1 MKTIKS
7 VLIVGGGANAVQTSD
22 ELDGV
27 TFELAYTMKR
37 QGIRTILLDDNPFAF
52 TSDSPA
58 IDRAVVM
65 SLTTDNL
72 LNLIKQEDP
81 DAILPTIGNK
91 LSFNLVQEVM
101 ETGMLREKNIQLLGV
116 PEATIRQINNPSLLS
131 STLHQMG
138 APTKK
143 LVTVNNFQD
152 AVTTAEDIGYPVT
165 VAAIMPGGVSYRRL
179 ANNQTELNASVTHG
193 LQGSRAHQVVISQ
206 SLAGYKEIE
215 AVVIRDHTGT
225 MMLMSMME
233 DLNPIGIHAGDS
245 IVVNPAQTLRDR
257 EIQKMRNIAFAIA
270 RKLRIVGV
278 THVQF
283 AFDRE
288 HEQCYVIKVNPYFD
302 RTVLFAERST
312 GYPAGP
318 VCGGL
323 YAGMSL
329 RDISLGANFDSHA
342 ALMEPA
348 LDHVAVR
355 LPFFDLEQLPES
367 DVELGTQKR
376 SIGAVMGIGRT
387 FNAALVKAVEGRDNQ
402 QAIKSLVSLSSLSDD
417 ELAEKLLHPHA
428 DFPVVLME
436 SLRRGYS
443 ISELSEMTKVDR
455 YYLARFN
462 QLLEEIRQIGQEKDS
477 PEAMHQAKN
486 NGLCDLAIGYL
497 WGQSED
503 EIDQLRS
510 AQHLARTYKEVEP
523 SAGEFD
529 QHTGLFYSSFEVE
542 NEVST
547 MESPTAV
554 VIGTGPLAL
563 GNGAASDYCT
573 AGVIATL
580 NSAGFRTAIIDNNPS
595 SVALSPVFAQR
606 RYIEPLTTDDVIDVV
621 KNEKP
626 AVIVL
631 PTLRKD
637 LRQHLEDLDLANCK
651 IVSLPFEARPQDVV
665 NADPIVA
672 VNFIHDGNNFYP
684 LATTAAL
691 RNPTTGRYMNTDLRS
706 PAEISDD
713 DRDRLQV
720 LGRGAAG
727 QIPQPGLY
735 QLWTVRKQGRL
746 EPLTIRPIPPTDL
759 AFLSKILGLNLPGIA
774 LQLATDNFQASSLP
788 NWLDIRQRDE
798 YAIYHARYPF
808 RELHLVGEDPTAT
821 KVIGG
826 WMEIHRN

>member
-1 MKTIKS
+1 MKPIKS

-22 ELDGV
+22 ELDAV
-27 TFELAYTMKR
+27 TFELAYTLKK
-37 QGIRTILLDDNPFAF
+37 QGIRTILLDDNPFSF

-81 DAILPTIGNK
+81 DAILPTTGNK
-91 LSFNLVQEVM
+91 LSFSLVQEVM
-101 ETGMLREKNIQLLGV
+101 ETGILQEKNIQLLGV
-116 PEATIRQINNPSLLS
+116 PEATVRQINNPSLLS

-152 AVTTAEDIGYPVT
+152 ALSAAEDIGYPVT
-165 VAAIMPGGVSYRRL
+165 VLAIMPEGVSYRRL
-179 ANNQTELNASVTHG
+179 ANNQTELNAAVTHG
-193 LQGSRAHQVVISQ
+193 LQRSRAHQVVISQ

-225 MMLMSMME
+225 MMLLSMME
-233 DLNPIGIHAGDS
+233 NMNPIGIHAGDS

-288 HEQCYVIKVNPYFD
+288 HEQSYVIKVSPYFD
-302 RTVLFAERST
+302 RTVLFAQRST

-318 VCGGL
+318 VCGAL

-329 RDISLGANFDSHA
+329 RDISLGANFDRHA

-355 LPFFDLEQLPES
+355 LPFFDLEELPES

-387 FNAALVKAVEGRDNQ
+387 FNAALVKAVEGRDNK
-402 QAIKSLVSLSSLSDD
+402 QAIKSLVNLSSLNDD

-428 DFPVVLME
+428 NFPVVLME
-436 SLRRGYS
+436 ALRRGYS
-443 ISELSEMTKVDR
+443 ISELAEMTKVDR
-455 YYLARFN
+455 YYLARFA
-462 QLLEEIRQIGQEKDS
+462 QLLDEIRQIGKVKDS
-477 PEAMHQAKN
+477 PDALHEAKN
-486 NGLCDLAIGYL
+486 NGFCDLAVAYL

-503 EIDQLRS
+503 EIHQLRS

-529 QHTGLFYSSFEVE
+529 QHTGLFYSGFEVE
-542 NEVST
+542 NEVT
-547 MESPTAV
+547 AMESPTAV
-554 VIGTGPLAL
+554 IIGTGPLAL

-580 NSAGFRTAIIDNNPS
+580 KSAGFHTVVIDNNPS
-595 SVALSPVFAQR
+595 SVTLSPVFADR
-606 RYIEPLTTDDVIDVV
+606 RYIEPLTTDDVVDVV
-621 KNEKP
+621 INEHP
-626 AVIVL
+626 SVIVL
-631 PTLRKD
+631 PTMRHD
-637 LRQHLEDLDLANCK
+637 LRQQLEAMDLPQCK
-651 IVSLPFEARPQDVV
+651 IVSLPFEARPKGVSND
-665 NADPIVA
+665 DFIVA
-672 VNFIHDGNNFYP
+672 INFIHDGNDFYP

-691 RNPTTGRYMNTDLRS
+691 HNSGTDQYMNTDLRS

-727 QIPQPGLY
+727 QIPQSGLY
-735 QLWTVRKQGRL
+735 QLWCVRKQGRL
-746 EPLTIRPIPPTDL
+746 EPLTIQPIPTTDM
-759 AFLSKILGLNLPGIA
+759 AFLSKVLGINLAGIA
-774 LQLATDNFQASSLP
+774 LQLATDNFHASTLP
-788 NWLDIRQRDE
+788 NWLGVRQPDE

-808 RELHLVGEDPTAT
+808 RELHLVGEEPTAA
-821 KVIGG
+821 KAIGG